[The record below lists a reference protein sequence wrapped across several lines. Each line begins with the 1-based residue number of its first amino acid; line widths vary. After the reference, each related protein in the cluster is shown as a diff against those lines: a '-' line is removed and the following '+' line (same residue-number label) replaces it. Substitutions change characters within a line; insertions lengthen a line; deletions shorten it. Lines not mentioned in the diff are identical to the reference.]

1 MPENDLFES
10 FTTMDQTHLHPL
22 PASEVRR
29 RGDRLRR
36 RNTALAVAGGTV
48 AAMTAIGVPVAL
60 SQDGT
65 DARPDPGLYATDGPS
80 TDAVAWRVDVPEDFP
95 LTDGFPLE
103 DPDRTQVLPEYQPQA
118 VGPCA
123 TSPAW
128 DVSGA
133 LESLQA
139 VYTDPSQGGM
149 DRVVSVYED
158 DTTAATALEELR
170 TQAETCRPQGQPRV
184 SAEVLSSDL
193 GEQSV
198 VFVNGYDDTGE
209 GFLHQAVRV
218 GNAVLY
224 STSYFQGAGDPSSPP
239 TPAER
244 LPPGITLRTHE
255 RPRPGGRGRSWRSG
269 VRIRGC
275 S

>member
-1 MPENDLFES
+1 VPENDLFES

-103 DPDRTQVLPEYQPQA
+103 DPDRTQVLPEHQPQA

-158 DTTAATALEELR
+158 DTTAAAALEELR

-184 SAEVLSSDL
+184 SAEVLTSDL

-224 STSYFQGAGDPSSPP
+224 STSYFQGAGDPAVVE
-239 TPAER
+239 AEQ
-244 LPPGITLRTHE
+244 E
-255 RPRPGGRGRSWRSG
+255 REQDRSAE
-269 VRIRGC
+269 VVAQMC
-275 S
+275 VFAADPC